1 MCEVG
6 NPRRRWLVPF
16 FVSLIFTSGIEE
28 IAEAIR
34 ELQGCIAKH
43 ETPVITSV
51 VPFQYSTNFK
61 GPSAQTE
68 QRSRF
73 APCTSAL
80 VRAAGLKSASGDV
93 VYILSQGSH
102 PASIEK

>member
-1 MCEVG
+1 MCEAG

-28 IAEAIR
+28 VAEAIR

-61 GPSAQTE
+61 GPSA
-68 QRSRF
+68 RRNSDLDSL
-73 APCTSAL
+73 PAL
-80 VRAAGLKSASGDV
+80 LPKLGPQVSKALAAM
-93 VYILSQGSH
+93 
-102 PASIEK
+102 